1 MTWLIAACS
10 LCVLAMACFLVWGI
24 TTEYAAALPQPGE
37 YWCLKVLWGVDDP
50 FEPAELY
57 SPVRIVEVRAGWIR
71 CTDVLGMEDRMPIAD
86 LTYVRARCPI
96 QDAVRQPRVR

>member
-10 LCVLAMACFLVWGI
+10 FCVLVTACFLVSFII
-24 TTEYAAALPQPGE
+24 TDHAAALPQPGE

-71 CTDVLGMEDRMPIAD
+71 CIDVLGMEDRMPITD
-86 LTYVRARCPI
+86 LLFVRARCPI
-96 QDAVRQPRVR
+96 QSGVRQPRVR